1 MVEPRVFRR
10 VFLQVVFFTWI
21 VDAITKYAAW
31 VYLKDQPPVGFGFI
45 EFTFTLNRGNM
56 FGVLIGSPELGLL
69 TKLLMYLFIG
79 WFAKL
84 MIREFADRRT
94 GVFYAGLIVGGAVG
108 NVGDTLTYGGTP
120 DMIHL
125 LHCGPLSKWVFNIA
139 DIAVFVGAGRFFWEC
154 ARKSRS
160 TEQ

>member
-1 MVEPRVFRR
+1 MVEPKVIRR
-10 VFLQVVFFTWI
+10 VFLQVLFVTCI

-31 VYLKDQPPVGFGFI
+31 LWLKDQPPVVFGFI
-45 EFTFTLNRGNM
+45 EFTYTLNRGNM
-56 FGVLIGSPELGLL
+56 FGVLIGNPELGLV
-69 TKLLMYLFIG
+69 TKVLMYLFIG

-84 MIREFADRRT
+84 MVREFADLRT
-94 GVFYAGLIVGGAVG
+94 GLFYAGLIVGGAVG
-108 NVGDTLTYGGTP
+108 NVGDTMIYGGTP

-154 ARKSRS
+154 TRKRS
-160 TEQ
+160 ST